1 MHSLVYMLART
12 VITYTLFRS
21 TRGAMKYGT
30 NTLTKIP
37 DKLKLWDCPRCAKMW
52 SGDSDGEDKC
62 GFCDT
67 KLVARHYV
75 PQNNSDNLEEE
86 ILLAA

>member
-30 NTLTKIP
+30 KTFSRLP

-52 SGDSDGEDKC
+52 SGDPNGEDKC

-67 KLVARHYV
+67 KLIARHYI
-75 PQNNSDNLEEE
+75 PQNEDALEEE
-86 ILLAA
+86 IMLAA